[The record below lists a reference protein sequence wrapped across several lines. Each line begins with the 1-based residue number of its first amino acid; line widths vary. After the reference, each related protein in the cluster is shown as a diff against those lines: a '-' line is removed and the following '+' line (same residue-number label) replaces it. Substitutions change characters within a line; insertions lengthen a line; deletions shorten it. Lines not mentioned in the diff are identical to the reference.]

1 MLRRTRRVIFG
12 LGLVLGTVLVAP
24 SAQARTVSVAG
35 LGDISCLVGSQTGHY
50 QPGLAY
56 TVRPTSFTGQ
66 GSVSGCVDLT
76 GHGITGATFTTKGS
90 GTASCLTGT
99 VSSLTT
105 YYWSNGR
112 SSTVK
117 NTGAI
122 EVKPDGITVLVLTGT
137 VESGQFN
144 GSTVVQTKTL
154 LSTDLTACLTP
165 QGLTSA
171 GGPVTVT
178 LTR

>member
-1 MLRRTRRVIFG
+1 MIFG
-12 LGLVLGTVLVAP
+12 LGLVLGSVLVAP
-24 SAQARTVSVAG
+24 SAQAHTVPVVG
-35 LGDISCLVGSQTGHY
+35 LADLTCLVGSQTGHY
-50 QPGLAY
+50 QPGL
-56 TVRPTSFTGQ
+56 TFTPRPTSFTGQ

-76 GHGITGATFTTKGS
+76 GHGITGASFTTQGS

-99 VSSLTT
+99 VSSRTT
-105 YYWSNGR
+105 YYWSDGR
-112 SSTVK
+112 SSAVR

-122 EVKPDGITVLVLTGT
+122 EVKPNGITVLVLTGT
-137 VESGQFN
+137 VESGEFT
-144 GSTVVQTKTL
+144 GATVVQTKTL

-178 LTR
+178 LTP

>member
-1 MLRRTRRVIFG
+1 MLRRTRRVILG

-24 SAQARTVSVAG
+24 PAQARTVPAAA
-35 LGDISCLVGSQTGHY
+35 LADISCLVGSQTGHY
-50 QPGLAY
+50 RPGLTY
-56 TVRPTSFTGQ
+56 TLRPTSFNGQ
-66 GSVSGCVDLT
+66 GNVSGCVDLT
-76 GHGITGATFTTKGS
+76 GHGITGATFTTKGR

-105 YYWSNGR
+105 YSWSNGR
-112 SSTVK
+112 SSTVR
-117 NTGAI
+117 NTGAVQ
-122 EVKPDGITVLVLTGT
+122 VKPNGITVLVLTGT
-137 VESGQFN
+137 VESGQFA

-154 LSTDLTACLTP
+154 LSTDLSACLTP

-178 LTR
+178 LTP